1 MLGVPPPHTLQFVIE
16 VLRSLAR
23 SPSPIAI
30 ALAAVGGAA
39 AYPQLRRT
47 GQKSLFG
54 LSPARSL
61 APPPRRRS
69 RSGRSASC
77 EAESLS
83 PSLPLARSQGSL
95 PLPSLSPSALWVC
108 HPCRRRRP
116 FLRVEWRLGMEERG
130 EKSGRGRRE
139 RREEKRALSYWPVSH
154 THTEVDGHRTHIKRN
169 GFTFV

>member
-1 MLGVPPPHTLQFVIE
+1 MSLTGGRQCFLVLGVPPPPTLQFVIE

-39 AYPQLRRT
+39 AYPQLRRRD
-47 GQKSLFG
+47 
-54 LSPARSL
+54 RSRCL
-61 APPPRRRS
+61 AFRPRDRWRRRRRRRS

-83 PSLPLARSQGSL
+83 PSRSQGSL
-95 PLPSLSPSALWVC
+95 PPPLSPSAPCVC
-108 HPCRRRRP
+108 HPCRRRRS

-139 RREEKRALSYWPVSH
+139 ENGEKRSAPLATGQSVTLTQRS
-154 THTEVDGHRTHIKRN
+154 TATELT
-169 GFTFV
+169 